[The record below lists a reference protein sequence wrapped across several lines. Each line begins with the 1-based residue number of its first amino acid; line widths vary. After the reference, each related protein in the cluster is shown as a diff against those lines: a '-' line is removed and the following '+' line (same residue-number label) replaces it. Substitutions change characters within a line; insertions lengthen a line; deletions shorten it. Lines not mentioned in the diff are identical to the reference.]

1 MDVNSLSSDED
12 DQTDHQAEARGQAS
26 RERDVDRGK
35 DIQDAGAVGTTT
47 SLLVVEGNDNVLE
60 NVCVSEVKL

>member
-12 DQTDHQAEARGQAS
+12 DQTDDQAEARGQAS

-35 DIQDAGAVGTTT
+35 DIQDARAVGTTT

-60 NVCVSEVKL
+60 NGCVSEVKL